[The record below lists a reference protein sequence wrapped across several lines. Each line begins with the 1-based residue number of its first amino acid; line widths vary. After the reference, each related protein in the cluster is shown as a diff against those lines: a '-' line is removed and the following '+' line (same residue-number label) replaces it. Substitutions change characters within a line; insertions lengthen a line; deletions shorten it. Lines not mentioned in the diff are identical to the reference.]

1 MDDTTR
7 LITAY
12 ALLLLG
18 IPFLAAKILWAF
30 PGAVSGFIL
39 DRISGSL
46 RRFADAVA
54 EGFLS
59 LLLACLIFTH
69 LDIPVAIAVPTL
81 LISLHLIWN
90 WATNKAAVNALPS
103 VTGIVMGFFLY
114 PKVLTFLPS
123 NLAPLA

>member
-7 LITAY
+7 LIAAY

-30 PGAVSGFIL
+30 PGAVSGFVL
-39 DRISGSL
+39 DRISSSI
-46 RRFADAVA
+46 RQAADAVA

-59 LLLACLIFTH
+59 LLTACLIFSH
-69 LDIPVAIAVPTL
+69 MDIPVAIAVPTL

-90 WATNKAAVNALPS
+90 WAVNKSAVNALPS

-114 PKVLTFLPS
+114 PKVLAFLPL
-123 NLAPLA
+123 NLLTLA